1 MSSLKGE
8 IALVTGASRGIGK
21 GVAIELGKSGAVV
34 YLTGRTIDPLSFETL
49 LSGTISETESI
60 ISEAGGK
67 AIAIK
72 CDHSND
78 EEVEAV
84 FDRIAS
90 EQGKLDILVNNA
102 WSGYETMQRGLEEAF
117 KGRKSKKKMIEGM
130 EQAFAGFTA
139 KFWESPIQVWDQMH
153 RVGVRSN
160 YVASIYA
167 AKLMIPQKRGLIVNI
182 TAGSGREYWVKS

>member
-34 YLTGRTIDPLSFETL
+34 YLTGRTITPLSSETL
-49 LSGTISETESI
+49 LSGSISETESTI
-60 ISEAGGK
+60 NENGGK

-72 CDHSND
+72 CDHNND
-78 EEVEAV
+78 EEVEAAV
-84 FDRIAS
+84 DRIAS
-90 EQGKLDILVNNA
+90 AQSKLDILVNNA

-130 EQAFAGFTA
+130 EQAFAGFT
-139 KFWESPIQVWDQMH
+139 
-153 RVGVRSN
+153 SN
-160 YVASIYA
+160 F
-167 AKLMIPQKRGLIVNI
+167 LI
-182 TAGSGREYWVKS
+182 